1 MALTPTRRGVRMPD
15 AVPVGQ
21 KARVG
26 SWALLVLLLA
36 ANVYAVFVL
45 GPPEGALPPDAAT
58 HILQAESVAHDFDL
72 QYSKA
77 DLDRYVEARGERPG
91 GVFLRSPDRGERI
104 AYGTPVPYAVAAA
117 PIVRLA
123 PTGRG
128 LWLANA
134 LFLALACVFAT
145 VTLERRIGP
154 TAPLWT
160 AAFAFASVAFVY
172 TFRAGPELFAAS
184 LVALAFALAYR
195 GEGSPAGHFTEI
207 YSGPLPD
214 EEPGRA
220 VARWLGVGALAA
232 TVAAFH
238 PFYLLLLWPLALA
251 VPRGRR
257 KVGIATLLGTA
268 LAVLLAW
275 AWLQGA
281 AGGSWVPWERGGRL
295 FTPETGFP
303 AVDVPVAAW
312 PEEEA
317 GRAGLDAIGL
327 EALVPGGVPDG
338 LPGSAVFGWNVLFLL
353 VGRHLGLLPYFL
365 PLVLAFAAFL
375 GERGRSAIPPAVL
388 AALAATLFVSPY
400 AFASIGTGAADAP
413 GNAFFLPLYP
423 ALWFVAGRP
432 LRPSW
437 LAAAVVVAGLYVYP
451 AWLDPVGAG
460 AGRAELSVVAERVL
474 SFETTQTAL
483 PSVDDVQH
491 GALWVRTAGA
501 AEGLARS
508 AEGDALR
515 VGPGERAVLWLGSPV
530 PVTTL
535 SLDLM
540 AGGPSRTEVAGAE
553 ILRTVLSPAGG
564 VSFVLDPGEPD
575 RRHTVAWSSTPYAFY
590 RLVIGFPEHA
600 GEPVGFEIVPQYREP

>member
-21 KARVG
+21 KARIG
-26 SWALLVLLLA
+26 SWAFLVLLLA
-36 ANVYAVFVL
+36 ANVAAVFVL
-45 GPPEGALPPDAAT
+45 DPPEGALPPDAAT
-58 HILQAESVAHDFDL
+58 HVLQAESVAHDLDL

-123 PTGRG
+123 PAGRG

-134 LFLALACVFAT
+134 LFLALACVLAT
-145 VTLERRIGP
+145 VTLERRLGP

-160 AAFAFASVAFVY
+160 AAFAFASVAFAY
-172 TFRAGPELFAAS
+172 TFRAAPELFAAS

-195 GEGSPAGHFTEI
+195 GDGRPAAHFTEI
-207 YSGPLPD
+207 YSGPMPG

-220 VARWLGVGALAA
+220 VVRWLGVGALAA

-257 KVGIATLLGTA
+257 KVGISTLLGTA
-268 LAVLLAW
+268 VAVLLAW

-281 AGGSWVPWERGGRL
+281 AGGSWVPWEGGGRL

-312 PEEEA
+312 PAEEGGIA
-317 GRAGLDAIGL
+317 SIGP
-327 EALVPGGVPDG
+327 EALVPGGLPDG
-338 LPGSAVFGWNVLFLL
+338 LPGAAVFGWNALFLL
-353 VGRHLGLLPYFL
+353 AGRHLGLLPYFL

-388 AALAATLFVSPY
+388 LALAATLFVSPY
-400 AFASIGTGAADAP
+400 AFASIGAGAADAP

-432 LRPSW
+432 LRPAW

-451 AWLDPVGAG
+451 AWLDPVAAG
-460 AGRAELSVVAERVL
+460 AGRAEPSWVADRVL
-474 SFETTQTAL
+474 PFETTQTAL
-483 PSVDDVQH
+483 PAVEEVQH
-491 GALWVRTAGA
+491 GALWVRTAAA
-501 AEGLARS
+501 AEGI
-508 AEGDALR
+508 AEGDVLR
-515 VGPGERAVLWLGSPV
+515 VGPGERADLWLGSPV

-540 AGGPSRTEVAGAE
+540 AGGPSRAEVAGAE
-553 ILRTVLSPAGG
+553 IVRTVLSPAGG
-564 VSFVLDPGEPD
+564 VTFVLEPGEPA

-590 RLVIGFPEHA
+590 RLVVGFPEHA
-600 GEPVGFEIVPQYREP
+600 GEPVRFEIVPQYREP